1 MENQSHLHDDPR
13 ESIDRRRP
21 DLRDQV
27 TTGSPDPRM
36 EPLLAGPRLLHG
48 MEQRKG
54 CRSLEPNPPRVLNAS
69 YHLFDLDHLG
79 LDGQAFIV
87 IRDGKPTLAY
97 RRFTRDR
104 WSPEIMPNTP
114 ES

>member
-1 MENQSHLHDDPR
+1 
-13 ESIDRRRP
+13 
-21 DLRDQV
+21 
-27 TTGSPDPRM
+27 M

-48 MEQRKG
+48 MGQRQG
-54 CRSLEPNPPRVLNAS
+54 GGPLEPNPPRVLNAS

>member
-1 MENQSHLHDDPR
+1 
-13 ESIDRRRP
+13 
-21 DLRDQV
+21 
-27 TTGSPDPRM
+27 M
-36 EPLLAGPRLLHG
+36 EPDQA
-48 MEQRKG
+48 
-54 CRSLEPNPPRVLNAS
+54 RVLNAS
-69 YHLFDLDHLG
+69 YYLFELDHL
-79 LDGQAFIV
+79 DAPGQVFIV

>member
-1 MENQSHLHDDPR
+1 
-13 ESIDRRRP
+13 
-21 DLRDQV
+21 
-27 TTGSPDPRM
+27 
-36 EPLLAGPRLLHG
+36 
-48 MEQRKG
+48 
-54 CRSLEPNPPRVLNAS
+54 LEPDQAQVLNAT
-69 YHLFDLDHLG
+69 YHLFDLDHL
-79 LDGQAFIV
+79 DAPGQVFIV

>member
-1 MENQSHLHDDPR
+1 
-13 ESIDRRRP
+13 
-21 DLRDQV
+21 
-27 TTGSPDPRM
+27 M

-48 MEQRKG
+48 MGQRAG
-54 CRSLEPNPPRVLNAS
+54 GRSLEPNQAQVLNAS
-69 YHLFDLDHLG
+69 YYLFDLDHLG

-114 ES
+114 E

>member
-1 MENQSHLHDDPR
+1 MGQR
-13 ESIDRRRP
+13 EGRRP
-21 DLRDQV
+21 
-27 TTGSPDPRM
+27 
-36 EPLLAGPRLLHG
+36 
-48 MEQRKG
+48 
-54 CRSLEPNPPRVLNAS
+54 LESNPPRVLNAA
-69 YHLFDLDHLG
+69 YYLFDLDHFG
-79 LDGQAFIV
+79 VEGQVFIV

>member
-1 MENQSHLHDDPR
+1 
-13 ESIDRRRP
+13 
-21 DLRDQV
+21 
-27 TTGSPDPRM
+27 M
-36 EPLLAGPRLLHG
+36 EPDQA
-48 MEQRKG
+48 
-54 CRSLEPNPPRVLNAS
+54 RVLNAA
-69 YHLFDLDHLG
+69 YYLFDLDHLG

-114 ES
+114 DTPQ

>member
-1 MENQSHLHDDPR
+1 
-13 ESIDRRRP
+13 
-21 DLRDQV
+21 
-27 TTGSPDPRM
+27 
-36 EPLLAGPRLLHG
+36 
-48 MEQRKG
+48 
-54 CRSLEPNPPRVLNAS
+54 VLNAS
-69 YHLFDLDHLG
+69 YYLFELDHF
-79 LDGQAFIV
+79 DAPGQVFIV

>member
-1 MENQSHLHDDPR
+1 
-13 ESIDRRRP
+13 
-21 DLRDQV
+21 
-27 TTGSPDPRM
+27 M
-36 EPLLAGPRLLHG
+36 EPLLARQSLLHG
-48 MEQRKG
+48 MGQRQG
-54 CRSLEPNPPRVLNAS
+54 GGPLEPNPPRVLNAT
-69 YHLFDLDHLG
+69 YHLCDLDHLG